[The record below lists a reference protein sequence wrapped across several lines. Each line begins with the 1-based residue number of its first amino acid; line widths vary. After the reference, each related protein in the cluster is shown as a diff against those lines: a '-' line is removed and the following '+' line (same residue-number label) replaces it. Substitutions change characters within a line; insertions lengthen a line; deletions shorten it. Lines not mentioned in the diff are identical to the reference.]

1 MGCNTK
7 KEKRELIR
15 IVKNKEGE
23 IKIDRTG
30 KQEGRGAYLCD
41 NIECL
46 EKVIKSKRLERILDI
61 KIEKEIYED
70 LRGVILEQ

>member
-1 MGCNTK
+1 MF
-7 KEKRELIR
+7 R